1 MQKARE
7 LQEHEQSPSALFSP
21 ASADMPI
28 RKFDTSA
35 RALIPLSLSQDIPAI
50 QAPAHTTPARSVK
63 LRHKKRPPIRLSQR
77 LRKMLIALAILAVIG
92 VLVDGGLVVFTLL
105 RVAHNSKAGIF
116 SPVMIL
122 SSNVAER
129 GDTITVHL
137 SHCAPLSHLFL
148 TRDIQ
153 EPIQIGNS
161 SSPVSVDVNGNATVP
176 IKITAAWKPGN
187 HQIVAEDWQTH
198 YTTSAPLYMSG
209 PTPIIP
215 PHLQVS
221 QSALDMGSNLQWKN
235 DAHPIVLSNTGSG
248 SISWIASSDQPWLT
262 FAPSQGIFSDEQQ
275 LFVAVSRA
283 HLRPGE
289 YEGTV
294 TLISNASAPFT
305 IHVTMTV
312 VPLPAQH
319 SAVLGSNPALLS
331 FSTTD
336 GNAGGAQTM
345 TLSNPGS
352 LPLAWSLESNVS
364 ADPVG
369 QQVPFLT
376 NVNWLSIKAT
386 SGVVA
391 PAATSA
397 LPVMVHSDMLLAG
410 VYTRILTFSAKNQ
423 ALASPQTVIVTLTV
437 SPHCGV
443 VTNVGSLSF
452 TALAGQP
459 SPVTQNLGLSLA
471 PGCPG
476 PIAWKATSLMNWL
489 ALAPNDGV
497 VQQNNHPVA
506 TVSVAVAKLTPGVY
520 TGYLVFF
527 TTQRTDMILV
537 QLTVQPASLN
547 ASATQTRTASVGNV
561 GSAGEAGTAGSATAS
576 LSASPRQ
583 LTFNVAQGSF
593 ATQNQTVAIS
603 NAGARPFSWLAR
615 VLSDNTSWLD
625 ITPVKGVLSANQ
637 IAQMGVSINS
647 TTMQP
652 GSYQAQV
659 AIMPTTNT
667 GTVIG
672 SSQTITITL
681 NVLPPCSLQVSPS
694 KLAFSSSLLM
704 PDPPG
709 QSITL
714 KDAGGCI
721 YPISWVVSTNDGNQ
735 GWIQVSS
742 SSGDDSGMGSTVTVN
757 VNTKGMLL
765 GTYNGS
771 ITISAFDRTGAPV
784 SGNAQTIPI
793 TLTVLG

>member
-1 MQKARE
+1 
-7 LQEHEQSPSALFSP
+7 
-21 ASADMPI
+21 
-28 RKFDTSA
+28 
-35 RALIPLSLSQDIPAI
+35 
-50 QAPAHTTPARSVK
+50 
-63 LRHKKRPPIRLSQR
+63 
-77 LRKMLIALAILAVIG
+77 
-92 VLVDGGLVVFTLL
+92 
-105 RVAHNSKAGIF
+105 
-116 SPVMIL
+116 
-122 SSNVAER
+122 
-129 GDTITVHL
+129 
-137 SHCAPLSHLFL
+137 
-148 TRDIQ
+148 
-153 EPIQIGNS
+153 
-161 SSPVSVDVNGNATVP
+161 
-176 IKITAAWKPGN
+176 
-187 HQIVAEDWQTH
+187 
-198 YTTSAPLYMSG
+198 
-209 PTPIIP
+209 
-215 PHLQVS
+215 
-221 QSALDMGSNLQWKN
+221 
-235 DAHPIVLSNTGSG
+235 
-248 SISWIASSDQPWLT
+248 
-262 FAPSQGIFSDEQQ
+262 
-275 LFVAVSRA
+275 
-283 HLRPGE
+283 
-289 YEGTV
+289 
-294 TLISNASAPFT
+294 
-305 IHVTMTV
+305 
-312 VPLPAQH
+312 
-319 SAVLGSNPALLS
+319 
-331 FSTTD
+331 
-336 GNAGGAQTM
+336 
-345 TLSNPGS
+345 
-352 LPLAWSLESNVS
+352 
-364 ADPVG
+364 
-369 QQVPFLT
+369 
-376 NVNWLSIKAT
+376 
-386 SGVVA
+386 
-391 PAATSA
+391 
-397 LPVMVHSDMLLAG
+397 
-410 VYTRILTFSAKNQ
+410 
-423 ALASPQTVIVTLTV
+423 
-437 SPHCGV
+437 
-443 VTNVGSLSF
+443 
-452 TALAGQP
+452 
-459 SPVTQNLGLSLA
+459 
-471 PGCPG
+471 
-476 PIAWKATSLMNWL
+476 
-489 ALAPNDGV
+489 
-497 VQQNNHPVA
+497 
-506 TVSVAVAKLTPGVY
+506 VY

-593 ATQNQTVAIS
+593 AAQNQTVAIS
-603 NAGARPFSWLAR
+603 NAGARPFSWLAH